1 MSCSVLRRLATG
13 LQSVRRKEIDMEYF
27 IKGIIKAGGQAFCF
41 YVLLPLWYAYIK
53 ISEYFKKA
61 VKGFDNQS

>member
-1 MSCSVLRRLATG
+1 MT
-13 LQSVRRKEIDMEYF
+13 IEYAV
-27 IKGIIKAGGQAFCF
+27 KGIIRAFGESFCF

-53 ISEYFKKA
+53 LSEYFKEA

>member
-1 MSCSVLRRLATG
+1 M
-13 LQSVRRKEIDMEYF
+13 KENMNYF
-27 IKGIIKAGGQAFCF
+27 FKGIMRAAGEGFCF

-53 ISEYFKKA
+53 LSEHFKEA

>member
-1 MSCSVLRRLATG
+1 MSCSELRRLATG
-13 LQSVRRKEIDMEYF
+13 LQSVRRKEIDMEYI

-53 ISEYFKKA
+53 LSEYFKEA
-61 VKGFDNQS
+61 VKGFDN